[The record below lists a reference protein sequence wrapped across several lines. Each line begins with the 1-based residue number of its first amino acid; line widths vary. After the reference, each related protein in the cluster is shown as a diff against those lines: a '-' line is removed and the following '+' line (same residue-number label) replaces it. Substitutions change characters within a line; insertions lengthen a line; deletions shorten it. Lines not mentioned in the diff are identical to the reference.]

1 MTATVFPDRRSGGED
16 GTKPSSQAR
25 SAIAHS
31 TFFMVT
37 AGWLMARTHPASQ
50 GAGHNRPVNSGKLF
64 VACSRSLAA
73 RQSSRETRSFHSGM
87 RLPSG
92 QAWWQN
98 GIPQSMHRPACLLMM
113 GSSAPGT

>member
-1 MTATVFPDRRSGGED
+1 MAT
-16 GTKPSSQAR
+16 
-25 SAIAHS
+25 S
-31 TFFMVT
+31 TFLMVT
-37 AGWLMARTHPASQ
+37 AGWLIASTQPASH

-73 RQSSRETRSFHSGM
+73 RQSSRETRSFQSGI

-92 QAWWQN
+92 QASWQK
-98 GIPQSMHRPACLLMM
+98 GMPQSMHRSACVRMI